1 MLRNLRNNVF
11 AKFLWGFMGLYLL
24 NISVDTTDPNP
35 DHLSEN
41 LSINDQESIVEI
53 VVEKVLG
60 FEDAIAEYDDTDTE
74 DHNKR
79 TNLKIDVVIP
89 PNFEI
94 NNNVSHCE
102 TSTAGFPIIDSC
114 LTMGFF
120 ELETP
125 PPKI

>member
-1 MLRNLRNNVF
+1 
-11 AKFLWGFMGLYLL
+11 MGLYLL
-24 NISVDTTDPNP
+24 NISVDTIDPNP

-89 PNFEI
+89 PNFEL
-94 NNNVSHCE
+94 NNNASYCDI
-102 TSTAGFPIIDSC
+102 STAGFPINDSC
-114 LTMGFF
+114 LTIGFF